1 MDFTLRCSRCVQS
14 EVRAVLQR
22 KGRANALS
30 CAAGLRCAAQHVR
43 HLLRLRPGV
52 GEELLERWTEVV
64 EPGLAAA
71 GATQGSTTVS
81 TEALNWGLWHF
92 GEFSRAYRDSFG
104 ELPSDTLRRKP
115 GEVQT

>member
-1 MDFTLRCSRCVQS
+1 
-14 EVRAVLQR
+14 
-22 KGRANALS
+22 
-30 CAAGLRCAAQHVR
+30 
-43 HLLRLRPGV
+43 LRPGV

-92 GEFSRAYRDSFG
+92 GEFPRAYRDSFG